1 MTAEEF
7 ILENLISM
15 GEEEDD
21 PSIVMEEDAFEAIDL
36 AEKEVAQ
43 QVHRMISEGAT
54 VSEIDS
60 YVTNICEL

>member
-15 GEEEDD
+15 SMGEDG

-43 QVHRMISEGAT
+43 QVHKMISEGAT
-54 VSEIDS
+54 ISEIDK
-60 YVTNICEL
+60 YVTDICEL

>member
-15 GEEEDD
+15 GEDNS
-21 PSIVMEEDAFEAIDL
+21 SIVVEEKAFEAIDL

-43 QVHRMISEGAT
+43 QVHKMISEGAT
-54 VSEIDS
+54 ISEIDS
-60 YVTNICEL
+60 YVTGICEL